1 MLNSFRTLALAALA
15 SGAVVTGS
23 IFAAPA
29 IFAQDDTSQTPGAVD
44 ASRIAA
50 GTYALDPL
58 HTLVGWRV
66 DHFGFNDYFGI
77 FGSVSGTMTM
87 DPNNIADAQFEI
99 MVPIA
104 DVTVAAQGLKDHLL
118 RPGKDGAGPDFFGPE
133 PGMAKFTSSSVTR
146 TSDTTANVSG
156 MLEMNGKT
164 GPVTLL
170 VNFTGAGTNPFN
182 KKQTVGFEA
191 RGIIDRTQWGIN
203 YGEGLIGSEV
213 ELDITAA
220 FELQDPM

>member
-1 MLNSFRTLALAALA
+1 MPNAFRTIALAAVA
-15 SGAVVTGS
+15 STTAVTCS
-23 IFAAPA
+23 ILAAPA
-29 IFAQDDTSQTPGAVD
+29 IFAQDGAPQSPGIVD
-44 ASRIAA
+44 ASRVAA
-50 GTYALDPL
+50 GTYALDPV

-66 DHFGFNDYFGI
+66 NHFGFNDYFGI
-77 FGSVSGTMTM
+77 FGDVSGTITM
-87 DPNNIADAQFEI
+87 DPANITDAKFEI

-118 RPGKDGAGPDFFGPE
+118 RPGKDGAAPDFFGPA

-170 VNFTGAGTNPFN
+170 VQFTGAGINPYS

-191 RGIIDRTQWGIN
+191 RAAIDRTDWGIN
-203 YGEGLIGSEV
+203 YGQGLIGNDV
-213 ELDITAA
+213 KLNITAA
-220 FELQDPM
+220 FELQDAM